1 MSMQLEVATHLKA
14 SRSFMVTFSWVGVDL
29 QRTPEG
35 QVFKR
40 DWTPCSEYLN
50 SQTLLGGTYMTT

>member
-1 MSMQLEVATHLKA
+1 
-14 SRSFMVTFSWVGVDL
+14 MVTFSWVGVDL